1 MKKDKKSK
9 EAAVPPTVSRTVDR
23 FDLEQQIMQCWSM
36 VDDLKSFVASG
47 ASTDELRAL
56 ATVYERKFDI
66 LFETFSTM
74 VSEHQFADHL
84 RQGPQI

>member
-1 MKKDKKSK
+1 MKKDKKLK
-9 EAAVPPTVSRTVDR
+9 TAAVPQTVDR

-36 VDDLKSFVASG
+36 VDDLKQFVEAG
-47 ASTDELRAL
+47 ANTDELRAL
-56 ATVYERKFDI
+56 AKVYDRKFDI

-84 RQGPQI
+84 RQDPQI